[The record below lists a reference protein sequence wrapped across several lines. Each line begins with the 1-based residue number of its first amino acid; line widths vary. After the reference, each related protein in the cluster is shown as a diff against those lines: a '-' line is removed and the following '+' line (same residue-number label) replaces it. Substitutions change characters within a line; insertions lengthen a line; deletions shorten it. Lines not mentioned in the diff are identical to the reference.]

1 MKQNLYGG
9 KMISPELKNAIE
21 KMVEIRKSRRERY
34 GDGIFQK
41 DLGYFAFLLK
51 DKVERLTNTEAISSD
66 LYETKL
72 DTLIDIMTYS
82 AIAYESQLEKSEKTE
97 GRPELVKTIEIN
109 VNVENLKATAFFDGR
124 FVGNIPLENIKLF
137 GKTLKDFV

>member
-1 MKQNLYGG
+1 
-9 KMISPELKNAIE
+9 MISPELKNAIE